1 MLEQLLELK
10 KRREARLR
18 QKLAAG
24 NQRYERL
31 RHNLNS
37 LANERKSLQKSWAQ
51 LGQKGCGRLARE
63 RLHALKR
70 ELEEFFQ
77 RDKFLDEEIASLEG
91 ECAQWGQERIVLQQ
105 QIQQMRIDQEKL
117 EWVLNEGHDAYS

>member
-31 RHNLNS
+31 RHTRHALVD
-37 LANERKSLQKSWAQ
+37 ERKILQESWAL
-51 LGQKGCGRLARE
+51 LGQTGRGRLARD

-70 ELEEFFQ
+70 ELEEYFQ
-77 RDKFLDEEIASLEG
+77 RDKVLEEEVASLDR
-91 ECAQWGQERIVLQQ
+91 ECEAWCDERIDLQKS
-105 QIQQMRIDQEKL
+105 IQQMRIDQEKL
-117 EWVLNEGHDAYS
+117 EWVLDEGRDAY

>member
-1 MLEQLLELK
+1 MLEQILELK

-31 RHNLNS
+31 RHTLSS
-37 LANERKSLQKSWAQ
+37 LADERKILQESWAR
-51 LGQKGCGRLARE
+51 LGQNGCGRLARD

-77 RDKFLDEEIASLEG
+77 RDKTLEEEIASLEG
-91 ECAQWGQERIVLQQ
+91 ECARWRHERVDLQQ

-117 EWVLNEGHDAYS
+117 EWVLNEGRDAYS